1 MILKSY
7 EIKKIEINKA
17 KIILFYGQ
25 NHGAKEEAIFEILKN
40 NKNVS
45 VIKYDEKGFLNN
57 SEIAFENI
65 LSKSLFDDKK
75 IIIVNRASEKI
86 LNSVNY
92 LREKDLDNILIIIE
106 TNNLEKKSKL
116 RSLFEKDKEFV
127 CVPFYPDND
136 QALAKIAATFFKEKK
151 ISISSSNINLIAS
164 KCNGDRGILINEL
177 NKIENYTKNGKK
189 ITTESIYKLT
199 NLIENI
205 SVIELVDNCLAKNK
219 KKIINILNEN
229 NYGNEDSLLILRTF
243 LNKTKKILKLSNEY
257 KKNGDMELTISS
269 ARPPI
274 FWKEKE
280 ITKQQIYKSSPESL
294 KNLIYNLNELEL
306 LVKRNINDSINLLN
320 DFLLKESS
328 VETNN

>member
-1 MILKSY
+1 MILKQFEY
-7 EIKKIEINKA
+7 RKIDLNKNT
-17 KIILFYGQ
+17 KILFYG
-25 NHGAKEEAIFEILKN
+25 NNDGLKKEAIKNLTAEEKIFTYDEFEIL
-40 NKNVS
+40 NKYN
-45 VIKYDEKGFLNN
+45 EF
-57 SEIAFENI
+57 I
-65 LSKSLFDDKK
+65 LSLSTKSFFETRK
-75 IIIVNRASEKI
+75 IILVNNTTEKI
-86 LNSVNY
+86 LKIIEEID
-92 LREKDLDNILIIIE
+92 EKRIDNIIIII
-106 TNNLEKKSKL
+106 NAQNLDKKSKL
-116 RSLFEKDKEFV
+116 RNLFEKDKDKI
-127 CVPFYPDND
+127 CIPFYPDNEKT
-136 QALAKIAATFFKEKK
+136 LLNYTFNFLKERNM
-151 ISISSSNINLIAS
+151 ILSTSNINLLID
-164 KCNGDRGILINEL
+164 KCANDRGNLINEL

-229 NYGNEDSLLILRTF
+229 NYGNEDSILILRTF
-243 LNKTKKILKLSNEY
+243 INKTKKILKLSNEY

-269 ARPPI
+269 AKPPI

-280 ITKQQIYKSSPESL
+280 ITKQQIYKSTPESL
-294 KNLIYNLNELEL
+294 KNLIYDLNELEL